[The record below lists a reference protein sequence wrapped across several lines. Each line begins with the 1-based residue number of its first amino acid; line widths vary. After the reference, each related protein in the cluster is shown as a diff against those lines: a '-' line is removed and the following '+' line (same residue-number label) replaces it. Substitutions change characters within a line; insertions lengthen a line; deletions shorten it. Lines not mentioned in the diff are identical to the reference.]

1 MPYFT
6 WRTVLLPLQSVSYGS
21 PRGESMFIKN
31 GKPHDVMR
39 VKQRVFQ
46 TLGFNGQ
53 DRRTLFAQKV
63 CINMKVNNDKI
74 HRTNV
79 PHILVWFILNRAHIH
94 NTVQAARLQTTLSDS
109 FASNACLC

>member
-1 MPYFT
+1 
-6 WRTVLLPLQSVSYGS
+6 
-21 PRGESMFIKN
+21 
-31 GKPHDVMR
+31 MR

-53 DRRTLFAQKV
+53 DRRTLFVQKV
-63 CINMKVNNDKI
+63 RINMKVNNDKI

-94 NTVQAARLQTTLSDS
+94 NTVQAARLQNNIIRFVCKQCVFVPSKLTCKEVSLFSVDVCVGVCVIKENCTLWVV
-109 FASNACLC
+109 FR

>member
-1 MPYFT
+1 
-6 WRTVLLPLQSVSYGS
+6 
-21 PRGESMFIKN
+21 MFIKN

-94 NTVQAARLQTTLSDS
+94 TTLCKQRDYRTTLSDS
-109 FASNACLC
+109 FASNACLCRVN